1 MYYRRNKLVGFWG
14 SYFGSVLGGIITV
27 IIFWGTIQDNNE
39 REIREEK
46 RKLFDKLISDT
57 AYISE
62 MQERILSLPES
73 DVLHGNL
80 TDQLRIRAL
89 EVKMRLELA
98 EKSKLCIYTEG
109 PMKFLDAML
118 SQIKEIQKLQT
129 DIFDEDNERNKEIAI
144 IIKNLCKK
152 GFIFEMEQFIIEN
165 EK

>member
-1 MYYRRNKLVGFWG
+1 MGFWG

-98 EKSKLCIYTEG
+98 EKSKLCIHTEG